1 MIVKAGDDKFDI
13 SPKDILNTEA
23 MLIKKK
29 IGLDFQTWLEAMGKM
44 DAEAVTALIWIA
56 RRRTNPTERYEDV
69 VFPLGAVEFELTDEE
84 KAEYEIQNDPK
95 DGEKQAEAESDKSI
109 ST

>member
-1 MIVKAGDDKFDI
+1 MIVIAAGEKFDI

-29 IGLDFQTWLEAMGKM
+29 IGLDFQAWLEAMGRM

-56 RRRTNPTERYEDV
+56 RKRSDASVRYEDV
-69 VFPLGAVEFELTDEE
+69 TFPLGAVEFELTDDE
-84 KAEYEIQNDPK
+84 KAEYEAAGTPGKDAPEDATAND
-95 DGEKQAEAESDKSI
+95 
-109 ST
+109 

>member
-23 MLIKKK
+23 MMIKRK

-56 RRRTNPTERYEDV
+56 RKRTNPNERYEDV

-84 KAEYEIQNDPK
+84 KAEYEMKADPK
-95 DGEKQAEAESDKSI
+95 EEPKPDEAAND
-109 ST
+109 

>member
-1 MIVKAGDDKFDI
+1 MIVTAGGDKYEI

-29 IGLDFQTWLEAMGKM
+29 IGLDFQPWLEAMGRM

-56 RRRTNPTERYEDV
+56 RRRTEPNVRYEEIS
-69 VFPLGAVEFELTDEE
+69 FPLGAVEFELTEEE
-84 KAEYEIQNDPK
+84 KAE
-95 DGEKQAEAESDKSI
+95 AEAAEKAGKEQEAAETVND
-109 ST
+109 